1 MEPIE
6 FKNRENPDYEAQLTY
21 LIKREFLIT
30 YNRYRKLPF
39 YLIGASI
46 FVLGIFLLTP
56 SNNLITLK
64 VMLFVFLPLTW
75 IVAILFTFPI
85 FLKLLN
91 RYKWK
96 KKLIALPKNETIGY
110 KLYFDHEIISFKTP
124 TYKTEFSWD
133 YYTYWIENKNS
144 IYIFPQ
150 SNLYEALY
158 YSESDLGIEIYLEFK
173 SIAATKLIKL
183 DD

>member
-1 MEPIE
+1 
-6 FKNRENPDYEAQLTY
+6 
-21 LIKREFLIT
+21 
-30 YNRYRKLPF
+30 
-39 YLIGASI
+39 
-46 FVLGIFLLTP
+46 
-56 SNNLITLK
+56 
-64 VMLFVFLPLTW
+64 MLFVFLALTW
-75 IVAILFTFPI
+75 IIAILFTFPI

-96 KKLIALPKNETIGY
+96 KKSIALAKNETIGY
-110 KLYFDHEIISFKTP
+110 KLYFDQEIISFETP
-124 TYKTEFSWD
+124 TYKTELSWD

-144 IYIFPQ
+144 IYIFPK

-173 SIAATKLIKL
+173 SFAATKLIKL